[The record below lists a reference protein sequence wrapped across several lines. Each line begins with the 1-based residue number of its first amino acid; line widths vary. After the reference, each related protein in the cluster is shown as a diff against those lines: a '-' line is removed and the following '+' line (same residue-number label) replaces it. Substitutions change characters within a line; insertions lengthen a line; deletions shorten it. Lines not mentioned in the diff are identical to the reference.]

1 MAWKEMREGI
11 VGAVRKACGVVKGR
25 KGYGKQTRWWNDE
38 VKSAVRWKKVMYRRL
53 LDLGTEE
60 AKKKYNEAKTEAKRV
75 VRRAKNEEWVQL
87 ERELEMFGSGNSRRF
102 WARINKRISKDSMS
116 CIHDENVQVLV
127 DEVDVTERWKE
138 HFRGLYGD
146 MERTV

>member
-1 MAWKEMREGI
+1 M
-11 VGAVRKACGVVKGR
+11 
-25 KGYGKQTRWWNDE
+25 
-38 VKSAVRWKKVMYRRL
+38 
-53 LDLGTEE
+53 DLGTEE

-87 ERELEMFGSGNSRRF
+87 ERELEKFGSGNSRRF

-116 CIHDENVQVLV
+116 CIHDENGQVMV

-138 HFRGLYGD
+138 HLRLYGD
-146 MERTV
+146 MERTDQEVPHSEAAEEDDLEITVEEVRKCVKRLKVMVNVG